1 MCSCGCGDIV
11 PVAKL
16 KIGEDKYIIINVYPG
31 CQDCTGVIGV
41 DLYFYNRKEMELIC
55 DYLPDLEITFDQ
67 YGGHN
72 SAHKDQIGFPI
83 PLFDVEDFEQLLLNN
98 KNLKNN
104 ISEYD
109 NASDYLSDNGLG
121 LIQAAISKKQGEWQE
136 LINKIDKNDKTKVRL
151 KSGIERIADERERQI
166 KVEGWDAKHDDKHF
180 NGTMAIAGA
189 CYALYGWRKD
199 YTEIAEGKFPF
210 DNKWF
215 KPSKENLIRNLEKA
229 GALIAAEIDRLQR
242 IK

>member
-1 MCSCGCGDIV
+1 MCSCGCGDLV

-98 KNLKNN
+98 KNLENN

-109 NASDYLSDNGLG
+109 NASDYLSDNGLI

-136 LINKIDKNDKTKVRL
+136 MINKIDKNDKTKVKL

-166 KVEGWDAKHDDKHF
+166 NVEGWTAEHDNEHK
-180 NGTMAIAGA
+180 NSELVMAAA
-189 CYALYGWRKD
+189 YYAVWGYSSN
-199 YTEIAEGKFPF
+199 IAESLYPDTWDKAYQKASYT
-210 DNKWF
+210 NI
-215 KPSKENLIRNLEKA
+215 IRNLEKA

-242 IK
+242 TK